1 MTKKYILKPR
11 LSDKGFPQSSKF
23 YKEAHQAADKA
34 EKKAFPKDYE
44 KMKKVDA
51 KLPRHELAG
60 KNFPSGKIEVSK
72 KVPKQY
78 RNEVALHEKVENRIA
93 KSLKQ
98 KARKK

>member
-1 MTKKYILKPR
+1 MTKKYVLRPR

-34 EKKAFPKDYE
+34 EKKAFPIDYE

-51 KLPRHELAG
+51 KIPKHELAG
-60 KNFPSGKIEVSK
+60 KNLPNGKLEVSK
-72 KVPKQY
+72 KVPKPY
-78 RNEVALHEKVENRIA
+78 RNEVALHEKIENRKIHI
-93 KSLKQ
+93 LEQ